1 VEESVEYFQL
11 AVFKGTYSHR
21 IDAKGRL
28 PVPAAF
34 RRALGDEGRVVVTQ
48 LDQCLAVYSP
58 AEWGKLETQLAALPS
73 FSKPVKALTRLL
85 ASRAADC
92 EIDVQGRILLPPA
105 LRAAAGLDR
114 DAVVIGVL
122 NRFEVWSPA
131 AWDGFVRES
140 ERLLDDVSL
149 DIQWPLPPAP
159 PTGAPSPPSGP
170 PPATR
175 DPQANSNG

>member
-1 VEESVEYFQL
+1 VEYSYPT
-11 AVFKGTYSHR
+11 VFKGTYHHR

-34 RRALGDEGRVVVTQ
+34 RRTLGEPGLVVVTL
-48 LDQCLAVYSP
+48 LDQCLAGYAP
-58 AEWGKLETQLAALPS
+58 AEWARLETQLAALPA
-73 FSKPVKALTRLL
+73 FNKAARGLTRLL

-105 LRAAAGLDR
+105 LRAAAGLGR

-122 NRFEVWSPA
+122 NRFEVWSPET
-131 AWDGFVRES
+131 WDAFVRES

-149 DIQWPLPPAP
+149 DVQWPLPPTAGAGAP
-159 PTGAPSPPSGP
+159 PAAPTPPSGS
-170 PPATR
+170 
-175 DPQANSNG
+175 DNPQAKPNG

>member
-1 VEESVEYFQL
+1 MEYFQL

-28 PVPAAF
+28 PVPAAL

-58 AEWGKLETQLAALPS
+58 AEWGKLEAQLAALPA
-73 FSKPVKALTRLL
+73 FAKTVKALTRLL

-105 LRAAAGLDR
+105 LRAAAGLAR

-149 DIQWPLPPAP
+149 DIQWPPPPDTPTRTATPAP
-159 PTGAPSPPSGP
+159 EPPSGSG
-170 PPATR
+170 
-175 DPQANSNG
+175 DPQAKPNR

>member
-1 VEESVEYFQL
+1 VEGSVEYLQL
-11 AVFKGTYSHR
+11 AVFKGTYHHR

-34 RRALGDEGRVVVTQ
+34 RRSLGDGGLVVVTL
-48 LDQCLAVYSP
+48 LDECLAVYSP
-58 AEWGKLETQLAALPS
+58 AEWAKLEAQLSALPA
-73 FSKPVKALTRLL
+73 FSRPVKALTRLL

-105 LRAAAGLDR
+105 LRQAASLVR

-122 NRFEVWSPA
+122 SRFEVWSPER
-131 AWDGFVRES
+131 WDGFVRES

-149 DIQWPLPPAP
+149 DIQWPLPPAA
-159 PTGAPSPPSGP
+159 PTGTVC
-170 PPATR
+170 PPAAGASAS
-175 DPQANSNG
+175 DPQAKPNG